1 MPRPGFTNT
10 QAFVVETVLTHG
22 LVTVI
27 LGTASTAQNV
37 GPLAALAVGGYIALA
52 GLWSG
57 PVSGASI
64 NPARSLGPDL
74 VRADL
79 HGIWPYL
86 AGPLIG
92 SLLAVAAAHVLRGP
106 GGDPAALKAAG
117 GG

>member
-1 MPRPGFTNT
+1 M
-10 QAFVVETVLTHG
+10 
-22 LVTVI
+22 
-27 LGTASTAQNV
+27 
-37 GPLAALAVGGYIALA
+37 
-52 GLWSG
+52 
-57 PVSGASI
+57 

-92 SLLAVAAAHVLRGP
+92 TLLAVAAAYVLRGP